1 VRPST
6 GEVVTRL
13 ATAASNE
20 KEFNSYALFD
30 IADERGRGGAALRY
44 MLSKEP
50 EFTAL
55 GSEARKGV

>member
-1 VRPST
+1 VKILLLSY
-6 GEVVTRL
+6 RL
-13 ATAASNE
+13 TTAASNE

-30 IADERGRGGAALRY
+30 IADERGGAALRY
-44 MLSKEP
+44 MLSKER